1 MSGLATS
8 VNVQTTSAASPI
20 TVSPTHAQPS
30 ICPFSTVIPSL
41 PQNVSFQISI
51 QLSSTTWSVDLL
63 NCASSVYVALSSNL
77 TTSILTALKTV
88 GNAKVEVLEFK
99 PVEFRRV
106 IAVLEVT
113 VLSSQ
118 EKDMKTQ
125 LRTQMKNK
133 KLWKLSVDPML
144 YLGSLFDVAFKVDS
158 VCNDFAFD
166 KGSSLREEFLKTIDV
181 VMASHPRYIGV
192 SVEAV
197 KCSRELNITMVTAR
211 LQIADPSASNP
222 HKELSSLKSQVDVG
236 RVGNFSVFPQ
246 LKSYIPGEK
255 LFNVLVVLE
264 TESTD
269 TIQTEKELVIFI
281 ANTFKSVCDFRYG
294 NAELIDNKTAVIKI
308 GMGYSTPELPSL
320 AFNPLSYDLAEG
332 RFRNFQV
339 VRDKIRVTIDSNSLT
354 RKIFQVEFLQ
364 YVSKCFTVDITDP
377 KSLHYRNL
385 SQGIW
390 QFIDRNIRAA
400 HVTSQLYLETKV
412 ISMACRNATTVRGV
426 SNVYM
431 KPNAAD
437 DIYQS
442 IGALFKCKNEPG
454 IFEWG
459 VKITLKTPTSPSTR
473 GTWRLL
479 QGVFIHLICPKRK
492 PLTPSFGATPTA
504 ITGFPETNLT
514 TPRLNANGKLIALC
528 ARLESYDTA
537 ACCCSI

>member
-30 ICPFSTVIPSL
+30 MCTFSTVIPSL

-99 PVEFRRV
+99 PVELTV

-133 KLWKLSVDPML
+133 KLWKLSVDPIL
-144 YLGSLFDVAFKVDS
+144 YLGSLFDVVFKMDS
-158 VCNDFAFD
+158 ACNDFAFD
-166 KGSSLREEFLKTIDV
+166 KGSSLREEFLKTIGV
-181 VMASHPRYIGV
+181 VMSSHPRYIGV
-192 SVEAV
+192 SFEAV

-211 LQIADPSASNP
+211 LQIADPSASDP

-246 LKSYIPGEK
+246 WKSYIPGEK
-255 LFNVLVVLE
+255 LFHVLVVLE

-269 TIQTEKELVIFI
+269 TVQTGKELVNFI
-281 ANTFKSVCDFRYG
+281 ANTFKSACDFRYG
-294 NAELIDNKTAVIKI
+294 NAELIDNKTAVINI

-320 AFNPLSYDLAEG
+320 ALNPLSNDLAEG
-332 RFRNFQV
+332 RFRNFQL
-339 VRDKIRVTIDSNSLT
+339 VRDKIRVTIDSKSLT

-364 YVSKCFTVDITDP
+364 YVSKCFTADIADP

-400 HVTSQLYLETKV
+400 HVTSRLHLGTKV
-412 ISMACRNATTVRGV
+412 ISMTCRNASTVRGI

-431 KPNAAD
+431 QPNAAD
-437 DIYQS
+437 DIYQF
-442 IGALFKCKNEPG
+442 IGALLKCKSEPG

-459 VKITLKTPTSPSTR
+459 VKITLKTPTSPNTR
-473 GTWRLL
+473 GTWWLL
-479 QGVFIHLICPKRK
+479 QGVSIRFICPKRK
-492 PLTPSFGATPTA
+492 PLTPSSGATPRA
-504 ITGFPETNLT
+504 ITDFPEPNLT
-514 TPRLNANGKLIALC
+514 TSSLNASGKLIALC
-528 ARLESYDTA
+528 A
-537 ACCCSI
+537 